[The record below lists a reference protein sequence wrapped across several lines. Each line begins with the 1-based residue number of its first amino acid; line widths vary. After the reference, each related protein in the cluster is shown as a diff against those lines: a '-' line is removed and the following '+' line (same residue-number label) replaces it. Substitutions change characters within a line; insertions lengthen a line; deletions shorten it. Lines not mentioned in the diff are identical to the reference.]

1 MENEKPDGTGT
12 KFNFILNNGLKTNMI
27 YSKKYK
33 FMMPEG
39 MEKRITRVDVYS
51 TYGGSSENYVDGFK
65 FYDNK

>member
-1 MENEKPDGTGT
+1 
-12 KFNFILNNGLKTNMI
+12 MI

-51 TYGGSSENYVDGFK
+51 KYGGSSENYVDGFK
-65 FYDNK
+65 FYHNK